1 MKIAVIGGG
10 ASGIVA
16 AIISKRANPSNSVTV
31 FEKNDRIL
39 KKILATGNGR
49 CNLSNKNISINN
61 YYSQNIDYAEK
72 ILAAFTA
79 DEERQF
85 FESIGIML
93 LEENGRLY
101 PYSKKASAVV
111 DALRFEVEK
120 LNINVLLNTA
130 VKDIKKTN
138 LGFIVDGKKFDRV
151 IISCGGKAAPSF
163 GTDGSSFNLIKSLGH
178 TCSSISP
185 ALVPVKTKENVTSLK
200 GIRVLSSIS
209 LINDGEYVRSEQ
221 GELQLTSYG
230 LSGIAVMQL
239 SRMCKKGSILSIDLL
254 SHMEENEVKA
264 MLLKRAQI
272 LASRRLED
280 FLTGIIHRPLA
291 LYIYDRLSLK
301 KDVKVHSL
309 TDKELFKIAFVL
321 KALNFTVE
329 STLSFEDAQTT
340 KGGAL
345 LCEFNPDTLES
356 LICPDLYCIGEA
368 LDCVGDCG
376 GYNLHWAW
384 ATGYICGRV
393 CSQPKGGTKN
403 A

>member
-16 AIISKRANPSNSVTV
+16 AIISKRANANNSVTV

-49 CNLSNKNISINN
+49 CNLSNTNISIEN
-61 YYSQNIDYAEK
+61 YFSQNIDHAEK
-72 ILAAFTA
+72 ILTAFTA

-93 LEENGRLY
+93 FKESGRLY

-120 LNINVLLNTA
+120 LNIKLILNTA

-138 LGFIVDGKKFDRV
+138 LGFIVNNMKFDRV

-163 GTDGSSFNLIKSLGH
+163 GTDGSSFNIMKSLGH
-178 TCSSISP
+178 NCSTVSP
-185 ALVPVKTKENVTSLK
+185 ALVPVKTRENVASLK
-200 GIRVLSSIS
+200 GIRVSANIT
-209 LINDGEYVRSEQ
+209 LINDEKYIKSEQ

-230 LSGIAVMQL
+230 LSGIAIMQL
-239 SRMCKKGSILSIDLL
+239 SRMCKKGSVLSIDLL
-254 SHMEENEVKA
+254 SHMEENEVKT
-264 MLLKRAQI
+264 MLLNRAQI
-272 LASRRLED
+272 LSSRRLED

-301 KDVKVHSL
+301 KDVKVHIL
-309 TDKELFKIAFVL
+309 TDKELFKIASVL
-321 KALNFTVE
+321 KALKFTVE
-329 STLSFEDAQTT
+329 STLSFEDAQST

-345 LCEFNPDTLES
+345 LCEFNPCTLES
-356 LICPDLYCIGEA
+356 LICPGLYCIGEA

-384 ATGYICGRV
+384 TTGYICGKALARGSLEK
-393 CSQPKGGTKN
+393 CLE
-403 A
+403 